1 MKFISRPKV
10 GKKRKHTNKSRRQGT
25 GWVTNVCKQTEVE
38 VGEALA
44 EVVAPRRRL
53 AELRV
58 ASQSLC
64 RVRPRPARPGVT
76 RPCAA
81 RPRSRRRRRTL
92 LERALLVRTRQRL
105 LLYHENSIYEDR
117 QILTLQ
123 KLKYIQYCTELIV

>member
-10 GKKRKHTNKSRRQGT
+10 VKKRKHTNKSRRQGT

-44 EVVAPRRRL
+44 EVVAPRHRL

-64 RVRPRPARPGVT
+64 RARPRLG
-76 RPCAA
+76 AA
-81 RPRSRRRRRTL
+81 RPRPRPGITRPGAARPRRRPRRRRAL
-92 LERALLVRTRQRL
+92 LLHALLVRTRQRL
-105 LLYHENSIYEDR
+105 LLYHENSVYEDR

-123 KLKYIQYCTELIV
+123 IRLM